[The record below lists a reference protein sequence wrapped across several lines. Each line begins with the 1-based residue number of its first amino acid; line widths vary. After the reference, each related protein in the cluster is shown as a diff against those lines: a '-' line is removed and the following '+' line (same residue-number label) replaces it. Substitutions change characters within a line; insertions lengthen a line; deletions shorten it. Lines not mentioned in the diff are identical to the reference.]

1 MSSDGEE
8 NSSAKITQHEEKKVS
23 DILNALKQ
31 EWEVQDEC
39 GCNPND
45 EDGQNFFST
54 YGESY
59 LCGGESEA
67 QFTDRVALAVW
78 KANGG
83 YCHIQV
89 EAVYLEELPYEIHL
103 RDQDAYYQ
111 LMALEE
117 RE

>member
-1 MSSDGEE
+1 MSRFYGMSI
-8 NSSAKITQHEEKKVS
+8 KITGHDDKQAHAIFTAIKK
-23 DILNALKQ
+23 
-31 EWEVQDEC
+31 EWDFQDEFL
-39 GCNPND
+39 ND
-45 EDGQNFFST
+45 ITAQENEPRFLSA

-59 LCGGESEA
+59 LGGGESEE

-89 EAVYLEELPYEIHL
+89 EAIYLEELPYEIHT
-103 RDQDAYYQ
+103 RDDDDYYQ